1 MKIQNS
7 KDKLYTLLSLYALIM
22 IAWIVFILALYFS
35 SLAIIPLFSERKQ
48 SLLISILQL
57 FIGASTIII
66 WLIIWRKLSEIW
78 MYKIL
83 PKKSD

>member
-22 IAWIVFILALYFS
+22 IVWIVFILALYFS